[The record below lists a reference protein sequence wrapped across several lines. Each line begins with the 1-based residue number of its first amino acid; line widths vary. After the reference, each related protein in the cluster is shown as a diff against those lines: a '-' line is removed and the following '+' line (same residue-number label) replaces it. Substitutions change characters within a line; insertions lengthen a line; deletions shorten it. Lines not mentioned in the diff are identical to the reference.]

1 MWKRNHL
8 ESVSAMVW
16 QQYFENF
23 SDYNYVLSINL
34 DESLSETTGG
44 GESPRF
50 LLATCGGDNLVRL
63 WDVYTGSG
71 KLLSS

>member
-1 MWKRNHL
+1 M

>member
-1 MWKRNHL
+1 MEKESFGKRLSNGLATIFWKFFRL
-8 ESVSAMVW
+8 
-16 QQYFENF
+16 
-23 SDYNYVLSINL
+23 YVLSINL
-34 DESLSETTGG
+34 DESSSETTGG

>member
-1 MWKRNHL
+1 M

-34 DESLSETTGG
+34 DESSSETTGG

>member
-1 MWKRNHL
+1 
-8 ESVSAMVW
+8 MVW

-34 DESLSETTGG
+34 DESSSETTGG

-71 KLLSS
+71 KLSS